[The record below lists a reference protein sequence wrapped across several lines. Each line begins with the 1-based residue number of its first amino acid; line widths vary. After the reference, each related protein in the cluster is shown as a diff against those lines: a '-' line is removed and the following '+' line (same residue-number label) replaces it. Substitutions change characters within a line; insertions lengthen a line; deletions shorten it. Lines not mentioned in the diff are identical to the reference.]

1 MLKGQVN
8 YSVVYDDE
16 RQKVPVKIWDK
27 HVPME
32 DKVYE
37 QLKKIASLPFIH
49 KHVSAMSDAHV
60 GKGSCV
66 GAVIPTIS
74 AIIPA
79 TCGVD
84 LGCGI
89 IAVQTDLKAS
99 DLPENLKKMRTAI
112 EKAIPHGRD
121 NHGGRR
127 DKGAWGEPPNEVV
140 SIWRRELEDNFKKIC
155 EKHPK
160 IEKSNN
166 VNHLCSLGSGN
177 HMLCINIDE
186 EQHIWFMLHSGS
198 RGVGNVIGTYFIE
211 KAKQEM
217 RKWYI
222 NLPDQDLSYLPE
234 GSKYFDDYIE
244 AMFWAQDFALWN
256 RKLMMK
262 RMIDAVSRSLSGK
275 KINAEI
281 QAVNC
286 HHNYVARENHFGRNV
301 FITRKGAIRA
311 REGDM
316 GVIPG
321 CMGGKSYI
329 VCGKGNPESFH
340 SCSHGAGR
348 LMSRTQAKHKFTLDD
363 HIKALKGVEA
373 RLDEDI
379 LDETP
384 GAYKNIEDVMRS
396 QKDLVE
402 VVHILQE
409 ILNVKG

>member
-49 KHVSAMSDAHV
+49 KHIWAMSDAHL

-84 LGCGI
+84 LGCGV
-89 IAVQTDLKAS
+89 IAVQTDLKAG
-99 DLPENLKKMRTAI
+99 DLPENLKKMRTT
-112 EKAIPHGRD
+112 
-121 NHGGRR
+121 
-127 DKGAWGEPPNEVV
+127 NEVV

-186 EQHIWFMLHSGS
+186 EQHIWFML
-198 RGVGNVIGTYFIE
+198 
-211 KAKQEM
+211 
-217 RKWYI
+217 
-222 NLPDQDLSYLPE
+222 
-234 GSKYFDDYIE
+234 
-244 AMFWAQDFALWN
+244 
-256 RKLMMK
+256 
-262 RMIDAVSRSLSGK
+262 
-275 KINAEI
+275 
-281 QAVNC
+281 
-286 HHNYVARENHFGRNV
+286 
-301 FITRKGAIRA
+301 
-311 REGDM
+311 
-316 GVIPG
+316 
-321 CMGGKSYI
+321 
-329 VCGKGNPESFH
+329 
-340 SCSHGAGR
+340 
-348 LMSRTQAKHKFTLDD
+348 
-363 HIKALKGVEA
+363 
-373 RLDEDI
+373 
-379 LDETP
+379 
-384 GAYKNIEDVMRS
+384 
-396 QKDLVE
+396 
-402 VVHILQE
+402 
-409 ILNVKG
+409 